1 MSLMIKNPFANAGD
15 IRDAYMIP
23 GWGRYPDEEMAT
35 HSSTLARIIPRKKD
49 PGEL

>member
-15 IRDAYMIP
+15 IRDADMIP
-23 GWGRYPDEEMAT
+23 GWGRYPDEEMET
-35 HSSTLARIIPRKKD
+35 HSRIPRQTD